1 MKVHQYL
8 AIFSIQGDATRGRRY
23 TLPLDIV
30 TGGTAKETSS
40 RIMERIVD
48 RFNAMRDRGVVITV
62 NDLII
67 HNICLLR

>member
-8 AIFSIQGDATRGRRY
+8 AIFSIQGDSARGRTY
-23 TLPLDIV
+23 TLPLDINV
-30 TGGTAKETSS
+30 GGTAEETTSK
-40 RIMERIVD
+40 IMERIVD

-67 HNICLLR
+67 HNICLLK